1 MQDRSWGRR
10 IGLLCPWGEGHCSVL
25 GTISRRPSGG
35 LHPGAHSDNGS
46 SSCPP
51 GSLPCLTS
59 DSPPMH
65 PGTPL
70 RSTTCTRILSQTLL
84 LTEPNLR
91 PSFYRWAEEGRT
103 DEGGRSSQTR
113 RGVDE
118 TATTQARARGSQGRE
133 QHLLVCWAGMFS
145 SGPR

>member
-1 MQDRSWGRR
+1 MCLAQS
-10 IGLLCPWGEGHCSVL
+10 P
-25 GTISRRPSGG
+25 GG
-35 LHPGAHSDNGS
+35 PQGDCTQVPTAIMAHQAV
-46 SSCPP
+46 
-51 GSLPCLTS
+51 LPCLTS

-70 RSTTCTRILSQTLL
+70 RSTTCTRIISQALL
-84 LTEPNLR
+84 LREPNLR

-103 DEGGRSSQTR
+103 DEGGRSGQTR

-118 TATTQARARGSQGRE
+118 TATSQARARGSQGRE
-133 QHLLVCWAGMFS
+133 QHLLVCWAGMFP